1 MLAEAMLASWS
12 IARAA
17 PNRAVPMERPE
28 GVSADLGRLPVPVPM
43 LLELR
48 AAMGAC
54 LYLHRRSDLC
64 FRCHEENMPCSN
76 ELEALVEADHYLR
89 FKQGSVLVG

>member
-1 MLAEAMLASWS
+1 MM
-12 IARAA
+12 
-17 PNRAVPMERPE
+17 
-28 GVSADLGRLPVPVPM
+28 
-43 LLELR
+43 LELR